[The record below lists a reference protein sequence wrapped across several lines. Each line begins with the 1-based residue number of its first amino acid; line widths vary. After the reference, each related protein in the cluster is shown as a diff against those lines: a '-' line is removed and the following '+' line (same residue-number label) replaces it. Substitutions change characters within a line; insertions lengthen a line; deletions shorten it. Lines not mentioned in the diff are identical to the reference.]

1 MWVLL
6 RCALVI
12 LGALL
17 AGELGPPPLSFGLPG
32 SITIAT
38 MCGGLV
44 LLDVLRRREGTL
56 LANLGIPLRTV
67 FLVGAMPAVVAE
79 IAMTFVA
86 AALTG

>member
-6 RCALVI
+6 RCALAIV
-12 LGALL
+12 GALL
-17 AGELGPPPLSFGLPG
+17 AKQLGPPPVSVGLPG

-38 MCGGLV
+38 MCGALV

-56 LANLGIPLRTV
+56 LANLGTPLRMV
-67 FLVGAMPAVVAE
+67 LVVGATPAVIAE

>member
-1 MWVLL
+1 MW
-6 RCALVI
+6 I

-17 AGELGPPPLSFGLPG
+17 AKELGPPSLSFGLPG
-32 SITIAT
+32 AITVVT
-38 MCGGLV
+38 MCGSLV

-56 LANLGIPLRTV
+56 LANLGTPLRMV
-67 FLVGAMPAVVAE
+67 LVVGATPAVIAE